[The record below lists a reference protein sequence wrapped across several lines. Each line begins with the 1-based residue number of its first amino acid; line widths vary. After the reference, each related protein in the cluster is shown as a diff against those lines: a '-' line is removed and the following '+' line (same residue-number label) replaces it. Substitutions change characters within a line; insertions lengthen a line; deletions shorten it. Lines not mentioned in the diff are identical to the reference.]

1 MKNQSQKSSPPD
13 SSVPRRPDR
22 DRRVRQNERIAR
34 VLGVLN
40 LIQSRGRWNLK
51 AIATELG
58 CSTRTI
64 QRDLEVLEFAGVPW
78 YVDTDKCY
86 RVRPDFQFP
95 TLMLTHDETIGQ
107 VIATALTNASG
118 LDIGPG
124 ASPTTRKLAA
134 TSNEEIQ
141 HIIADAARIIEV
153 FDLKLADHSQH
164 HGMIRTLQSAL
175 LEGKKVIGRYDSP
188 YEEKTLRLTIHPY
201 RLCLIKQAWYVIGHI
216 EGETKAKTFRVAR
229 FKTVRMLEQAALVP
243 DQFDLR
249 EHFGNAW
256 SVYRGATSYDIQ
268 LRFEPQ
274 SARVVTETVWHHTQ
288 EVKQHR
294 DGSVTLSFTV
304 DGLDEILHWI
314 LSWSGKV
321 KVIAPHELKLLLIRT
336 LEEAVDVHSESDTG

>member
-1 MKNQSQKSSPPD
+1 MPPD

-51 AIATELG
+51 AIASELG

-64 QRDLEVLEFAGVPW
+64 QRDLEVLEFSGVPW
-78 YVDTDKCY
+78 YLDDKDKCY
-86 RVRPDFQFP
+86 RVRPDFRFP
-95 TLMLTHDETIGQ
+95 TLMLTQDETIGQ
-107 VIATALTNASG
+107 VVATALTNASG
-118 LDIGPG
+118 LDISSG

-134 TSNEEIQ
+134 TSNDEIQ
-141 HIIADAARIIEV
+141 QIIADAARIIEV
-153 FDLKLADHSQH
+153 SDLKLSDHSQH

-175 LEGKKVIGRYDSP
+175 LEGKKITGRYDSP
-188 YEEKTLRLTIHPY
+188 YEDEAVRLTIHPY

-229 FKTVRMLEQAALVP
+229 FKTVRMLEKAALVP

-256 SVYRGATSYDIQ
+256 SVYRGDASYDIK
-268 LRFEPQ
+268 LRFESP
-274 SARVVTETVWHHTQ
+274 AAKVVTETVWHHSQ

-314 LSWSGKV
+314 LAWSGKV
-321 KVIAPHELKLLLIRT
+321 KVISPVELRDLLVQNLKN
-336 LEEAVDVHSESDTG
+336 AVQINS